1 MQYENWSY
9 EEFHAFVLLYAANT
23 DGNVTEDEE
32 RLISPTL
39 PAESYARV
47 RELFFKSSDAEV
59 LDIIV
64 AFKNKYCG
72 TPADKERILADMR
85 AVFEAH
91 HGFEQIEREMLH
103 MFDKLMC

>member
-39 PAESYARV
+39 PADSQ
-47 RELFFKSSDAEV
+47 
-59 LDIIV
+59 
-64 AFKNKYCG
+64 
-72 TPADKERILADMR
+72 
-85 AVFEAH
+85 VFP
-91 HGFEQIEREMLH
+91 
-103 MFDKLMC
+103 